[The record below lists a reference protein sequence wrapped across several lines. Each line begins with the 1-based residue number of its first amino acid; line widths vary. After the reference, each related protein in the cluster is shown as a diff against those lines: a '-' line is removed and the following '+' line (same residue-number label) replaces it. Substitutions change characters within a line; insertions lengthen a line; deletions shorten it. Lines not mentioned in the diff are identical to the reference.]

1 MQIFPVN
8 SFTYRARLV
17 DCRSLS
23 TALTI
28 VSDSI
33 SRYYKR
39 NKNLSDGGLN
49 VIYRVSVFMSLAY
62 PCRFVAGQAEMN
74 RVETSLLSLPTSE
87 S

>member
-17 DCRSLS
+17 DCR
-23 TALTI
+23 
-28 VSDSI
+28 
-33 SRYYKR
+33 YYKR

-49 VIYRVSVFMSLAY
+49 VRYRVSVFMSLAY
-62 PCRFVAGQAEMN
+62 PCRFVAGQADMN